1 MGVLAGAAAVA
12 AVVLAEHVDAL
23 DVYAV
28 DLRDVPKFDTG
39 AVVSLQMAPFLTG
52 SCAAPLGAVARAA
65 VVLGFDHVALEPQG
79 GYVRVVAVGEVS
91 TRAGSAGVEAWDHL
105 TGDHIGQ
112 AAALLGVALDCDTDP
127 VHVAATDVLRLVE
140 SSAVA

>member
-12 AVVLAEHVDAL
+12 AVVLVEHADVL

-28 DLRDVPKFDTG
+28 DLRELPKFDTG
-39 AVVSLQMAPFLTG
+39 AVVSLQMNPRPSG

-65 VVLGFDHVALEPQG
+65 VALGFDHIALKPYGE
-79 GYVRVVAVGEVS
+79 YVQVVAVGEVA
-91 TRAGSAGVEAWDHL
+91 TPAGSARVEAWDHL

-112 AAALLGVALDCDTDP
+112 AAAMLGVALDCDTGP
-127 VHVAATDVLRLVE
+127 VHVAVADVLRLVE
-140 SSAVA
+140 SPAVA